1 MNQTEFKKAVAKGA
15 GSSIASVER
24 YFEALRDVA
33 LQELKYGGEVPLPG
47 LGKLSVKQR
56 AERKGRNPRTGE
68 TVTIPACAVP
78 HFKPAMALKDALAVA
93 VGESSSRTDSDSSFV
108 D

>member
-1 MNQTEFKKAVAKGA
+1 MNQTELKKAVAEM
-15 GSSIASVER
+15 INVSVYSVDR
-24 YFEALRDVA
+24 YLDALCNVA
-33 LQELKYGGEVPLPG
+33 VPELKNGGEVPLPG

-78 HFKPAMALKDALAVA
+78 HFKPATALKDALK
-93 VGESSSRTDSDSSFV
+93 G
-108 D
+108 